1 MAPRL
6 LIAGGGTGGHAVPAL
21 AIAEAVREVN
31 GDSEIL
37 FIGTERG
44 VESRIVPKAGFELEQ
59 ISVISLSRTLNA
71 SLIRFPFVLAKGFI
85 ESMMIVRRFRPDL
98 TLCTGGYVSGPV
110 GLASALQ
117 GVPLVVHDSNVLPGI
132 TLRILSR
139 AASLVLVGFE
149 QARRKMGGRF
159 QKVVGNPT
167 RLVKRNV
174 SVEDA
179 RILFGLAPD
188 RTTLLVVGGSQ
199 GARSIN
205 HAVRDALPA
214 LTEAGIQVLWQTG
227 RLDSESM
234 AEAAEPYGRQV
245 AVMPFIDEMTSA
257 YRAADLAVTRAG
269 AMTLTELNLYAIP
282 GILVPLATSSENHQE
297 VNARSME
304 REGWARMVLQR
315 ELDGAILQSTVLGL
329 LEDPNG
335 LSAMAKRSG
344 ERDAGDAAGRIVKEL
359 TDRKL
364 LRL

>member
-1 MAPRL
+1 
-6 LIAGGGTGGHAVPAL
+6 
-21 AIAEAVREVN
+21 
-31 GDSEIL
+31 
-37 FIGTERG
+37 
-44 VESRIVPKAGFELEQ
+44 
-59 ISVISLSRTLNA
+59 
-71 SLIRFPFVLAKGFI
+71 
-85 ESMMIVRRFRPDL
+85 
-98 TLCTGGYVSGPV
+98 
-110 GLASALQ
+110 
-117 GVPLVVHDSNVLPGI
+117 
-132 TLRILSR
+132 
-139 AASLVLVGFE
+139 
-149 QARRKMGGRF
+149 MGGRF

-335 LSAMAKRSG
+335 LAAMAKRSG

>member
-139 AASLVLVGFE
+139 ATSLVLVGFE

-335 LSAMAKRSG
+335 LAAMAKRSG